1 MVKNSLIFS
10 LYNKNL
16 KKNELYTKTN
26 NSIKG
31 FYTDNI
37 LNDSI
42 YFASNGIKK
51 NSIFRKNEINTNQKS
66 FVSFFSSIEDDF
78 SIFNIYPQKYF
89 SNLMNEH
96 LNKQKVITNYIK
108 KTSGKNKTDSL
119 FLNNYK
125 FLNASTNVV
134 ALQEKSSKKL
144 FIKNYFDKCYFI
156 DGNGFISKLDNR
168 LFSKQ
173 LFSGLLYVLP
183 PKIQTQL
190 KNILLLNYLLL
201 NFFSN
206 IKAKNYKND
215 TLKYNV
221 ILYNFFFKYLSNSVK
236 TYFSINNIK
245 IRKSNWLLY
254 KFTKIYINP
263 INKLIN
269 YYFHIQFKNIK
280 YLESVDL
287 VSNFLI
293 NRNNNV
299 SNIKKLLNLN
309 NIKSLT
315 KVNIISILLK
325 QIYIKYP
332 YKSTL
337 SDTNNLL
344 YKYIESKA
352 LLIQYLFKNNLN
364 MFYFNLSTFCN
375 YSNLLNFQ
383 VSNITNNN
391 YGMDNHLINDN
402 NIFKIKTLDNKKSNF
417 VLSRNFL
424 NLINLKQYINFNK
437 KIIIN
442 KYPSAVS
449 IGDLNILKKY
459 FNKLKRFSSK
469 NKKNLRKNFQNNQY
483 SPALQRNLRFKQLKY
498 PWLKFYN
505 LTNYK
510 KMMIN
515 KLYKIK

>member
-16 KKNELYTKTN
+16 KRNELYTKTN

-37 LNDSI
+37 LNDSV

-51 NSIFRKNEINTNQKS
+51 NSIFRKNEININHKN

-78 SIFNIYPQKYF
+78 SVFNIYPQKYF

-96 LNKQKVITNYIK
+96 LNKQKTITNYIR
-108 KTSGKNKTDSL
+108 KTTNKNKINSL
-119 FLNNYK
+119 FLDNYRS
-125 FLNASTNVV
+125 LNTSTDITSF
-134 ALQEKSSKKL
+134 QERSSKKL

-183 PKIQTQL
+183 PKIQAQL
-190 KNILLLNYLLL
+190 KNLLLLNYLLL

-215 TLKYNV
+215 ILKYNV
-221 ILYNFFFKYLSNSVK
+221 ILYNFFFKYLNNSVK

-269 YYFHIQFKNIK
+269 YYFHIQFKNTK
-280 YLESVDL
+280 NLEVTN
-287 VSNFLI
+287 VISNFLI
-293 NRNNNV
+293 NKNNNV
-299 SNIKKLLNLN
+299 SNIKNLLNLN
-309 NIKSLT
+309 NIEPLT
-315 KVNIISILLK
+315 KINIINILLK
-325 QIYIKYP
+325 QIYVQYP
-332 YKSTL
+332 YKATSFNT
-337 SDTNNLL
+337 SNIL

-352 LLIQYLFKNNLN
+352 LLIQYLFRNKVDLFNFNFPS
-364 MFYFNLSTFCN
+364 FYN
-375 YSNLLNFQ
+375 YSNLLNSQ
-383 VSNITNNN
+383 IKNIFNNN
-391 YGMDNHLINDN
+391 YANDN
-402 NIFKIKTLDNKKSNF
+402 YLVNYNDIFKINTSNNDQFNF

-424 NLINLKQYINFNK
+424 NLLDLKQYLNFDK
-437 KIIIN
+437 KIIVN
-442 KYPSAVS
+442 KYSPSIS
-449 IGDLNILKKY
+449 SRDLNILKKH
-459 FNKLKRFSSK
+459 FNKLKRSSSK
-469 NKKNLRKNFQNNQY
+469 NKRNLKKNFQNNQY
-483 SPALQRNLRFKQLKY
+483 FSTLQRNLKFRQLKY

-505 LTNYK
+505 LANYK